1 MHLTCPPVL
10 PGLPGCR
17 IHGKPFHRKWLC
29 EPTMSAWLPIGA
41 ALFSVELSDLHHQC
55 LLDSVKVLPWPASS
69 ATPAQPFPQPH
80 TKLHVCRVAAAEA
93 WEESIKT
100 PYSPLPDP
108 GVCADLHSECDVW
121 AKQGE
126 CTKNPGY
133 MIGNMDGR
141 GMCRKVR
148 HTWPWQDSGRVV

>member
-1 MHLTCPPVL
+1 MLHA
-10 PGLPGCR
+10 CR
-17 IHGKPFHRKWLC
+17 
-29 EPTMSAWLPIGA
+29 A
-41 ALFSVELSDLHHQC
+41 
-55 LLDSVKVLPWPASS
+55 
-69 ATPAQPFPQPH
+69 
-80 TKLHVCRVAAAEA
+80 AAAEA

-108 GVCADLHSECDVW
+108 GVCADLHSECEVW

-133 MIGNMDGR
+133 MIGNVDGR

-148 HTWPWQDSGRVV
+148 HAWPWQDSGRVVNVLQPTSAVADEYVQMGGTRRNRSR